1 MKQKAKTNKD
11 KLSMKKQVQSEANTS
26 TIQREG
32 TLSQRLEAQGY
43 STDMIGQGFV
53 MHLPRPKRETQG
65 KQAGNTTTNPN
76 QQKNTE
82 I

>member
-1 MKQKAKTNKD
+1 MED
-11 KLSMKKQVQSEANTS
+11 KSTANQQGQSEANTS
-26 TIQREG
+26 TMSEG
-32 TLSQRLEAQGY
+32 EKLLMRLEAQGY

-53 MHLPRPKRETQG
+53 MHLPRPKRETQVT
-65 KQAGNTTTNPN
+65 QAGSTLTNQK

>member
-1 MKQKAKTNKD
+1 
-11 KLSMKKQVQSEANTS
+11 MKKQGQSEVNTS
-26 TIQREG
+26 TMSEG
-32 TLSQRLEAQGY
+32 EKFLMELKAKGY
-43 STDMIGQGFV
+43 ITDMIGQGFV

>member
-1 MKQKAKTNKD
+1 MKD
-11 KLSMKKQVQSEANTS
+11 KLSMKKQVQSEAITS
-26 TIQREG
+26 TMSEG
-32 TLSQRLEAQGY
+32 EKLLMRLEAQGY

>member
-1 MKQKAKTNKD
+1 MKD
-11 KLSMKKQVQSEANTS
+11 KSSMKKQGQSEANTS
-26 TIQREG
+26 TMSEG
-32 TLSQRLEAQGY
+32 EKLSMRLEAQGY

>member
-1 MKQKAKTNKD
+1 MQNMKD
-11 KLSMKKQVQSEANTS
+11 KLSMKKQVQSEAITS
-26 TIQREG
+26 TMSEG
-32 TLSQRLEAQGY
+32 EKLLMRLEAQGY

>member
-1 MKQKAKTNKD
+1 MKD
-11 KLSMKKQVQSEANTS
+11 KSSMKKQGQSEANTS
-26 TIQREG
+26 TMSEG
-32 TLSQRLEAQGY
+32 EKLLMRLEAQGY

-53 MHLPRPKRETQG
+53 MHLPRPKRETQVT
-65 KQAGNTTTNPN
+65 QAGSTLTNQK